1 MKLIHLFLLLKIISI
16 FFVTYEKMKMKT
28 INFHFHFILFLL
40 FN

>member
-28 INFHFHFILFLL
+28 INFHFHFHFIFT
-40 FN
+40 F